1 MLRLGFTLSYAWLP
15 FPYKKMPQC
24 VAAPPRQVMH
34 PSPAQASCRP
44 TFVFLHLLRIP
55 QAILLMTLPLMYGG
69 TVPKKQPAA
78 PPTPAPPHLPPPPPL
93 PPRAPL
99 AADMSPLEPA
109 YLAAVSC
116 NAASGPH
123 M

>member
-78 PPTPAPPHLPPPPPL
+78 PPPPGAAPPGGR
-93 PPRAPL
+93 RAPKQGGAGL
-99 AADMSPLEPA
+99 LQDMHPTQRLC
-109 YLAAVSC
+109 Y
-116 NAASGPH
+116 
-123 M
+123 